1 MDEKQTIFEKIT
13 DDLIAIIIVLA
24 GLITIFVGI
33 LTLEWLILAIGVVLK
48 YYFLIHNNDIF
59 LLKTVDRK

>member
-33 LTLEWLILAIGVVLK
+33 LTPEWLILAIGVVLK
-48 YYFLIHNNDIF
+48 YYFDSKI
-59 LLKTVDRK
+59 